1 MRIKNIIF
9 HNFWAKFFSLV
20 LAVTTWFYVFD
31 LINSGESYA
40 PKKQTIEDLFAKYK
54 FIVKEVSVKP
64 VFFGKPPQGYQVLF
78 DDVTVTP
85 AKISIYGPEDIM
97 QNVEDLKTEKIYIG
111 EYTRTFTL
119 KVGLVSE
126 NKMLK
131 FNDKTVEVYI
141 PVKRL
146 VDKKS
151 NGK

>member
-1 MRIKNIIF
+1 MSIKNIIF

-31 LINSGESYA
+31 IINSGEAYS

-54 FIVKEVSVKP
+54 FIVKDVYVKP
-64 VFFGKPPQGYQVLF
+64 VFYGKPPQGYQVLF

-85 AKISIYGPEDIM
+85 SKISIYGPEDIM
-97 QNVEDLKTEKIYIG
+97 QNVEELKTDKIDIG
-111 EYTRTFTL
+111 EYTRTFSV

-131 FNDKTVEVYI
+131 FNDKAVEIHI
-141 PVKRL
+141 PVEPL
-146 VDKKS
+146 KKKAS
-151 NGK
+151 AAK